1 MEEPGSLQSMGSQ
14 KAGHDG
20 ATSLFFS
27 FMILICKKSKV
38 MADINLINIDAENY
52 KTPMKEIKGQNI
64 YIYIKGYT
72 MFLDW
77 ENQYWENDY
86 CTQSKL

>member
-1 MEEPGSLQSMGSQ
+1 M
-14 KAGHDG
+14 A
-20 ATSLFFS
+20 
-27 FMILICKKSKV
+27 KKRIKHLV
-38 MADINLINIDAENY
+38 INLPKETKDLYAENY

-64 YIYIKGYT
+64 YIYMKGYT